1 MDHKPW
7 QWRQK
12 QTESV
17 GAKTGSDGENT
28 RTRHIFVIKYIKK
41 WNVFKMCLYI
51 MLIVRNFKR
60 EFVFPIT
67 FSQYQLS
74 ISTFPQGI

>member
-28 RTRHIFVIKYIKK
+28 RTRHIFVIKYIEKMK
-41 WNVFKMCLYI
+41 CFKMCLYI
-51 MLIVRNFKR
+51 YHVD
-60 EFVFPIT
+60 
-67 FSQYQLS
+67 S
-74 ISTFPQGI
+74 